1 MRKIV
6 ANKID
11 RDFGAVCC
19 LDEIELV
26 LRSMYTFQGI
36 KHVQDYPPEHM
47 ARDLMKKLNLSNTG
61 KVSRDEFIHVLTK
74 DAAYRN
80 MMNPFH

>member
-1 MRKIV
+1 MFFHR
-6 ANKID
+6 
-11 RDFGAVCC
+11 

-26 LRSMYTFQGI
+26 IQSMCTFQGI
-36 KHVQDYPPEHM
+36 KHVQDYPPELM
-47 ARDLMKKLNLSNTG
+47 AKDLMKRLDPSNSG
-61 KVSRDEFIHVLTK
+61 RVSRDEFITILAK